1 MVDSYWAA
9 AESKFVGE
17 KLMARVTQY
26 DTDKS
31 TGEFYLRLRSA
42 RQYYYGFDPSG
53 VHATSGVLRGG
64 EQGELA
70 QIRVNHSRALVNTL
84 LNLVISPKI
93 TWQPKA
99 VNNDYAAAGQCI
111 LASAILEYYWK
122 ELAVEKF
129 AAKACEEAI
138 AFTEG
143 FVFAEWDESMGE
155 DLGVDPE
162 TDSLVKSGD
171 IRFTS
176 LSSWDVIR
184 DPRRK
189 SWDALDWVIL
199 KVQRNKWDL
208 ARLYPNSADDI
219 IMTEPDP
226 QDAPRPSGEE
236 SPVDERDDLTCYYFF
251 HKPTPSLPAGREVIF
266 ISDTCVLVDRPLSY
280 DTIPLHRVAPSEMV
294 GTPFGYTQYLEV
306 LGIQELIDSLHT
318 SIATNQSTF
327 STQLIAIETGSEV
340 QIDQLTGGAKAI
352 YYPPGKSP
360 PQALQLCKSPPEV
373 FTHVKDLKQDQE
385 QLFGL
390 NSVVRGTPQGSSRSG
405 AALALLQSQAIL
417 QASGLQSNYLRF
429 VEGLGAAVLHMIQ
442 TRAAAERRIAITG
455 KSNAFLQSEETY
467 TGQSINKIRKVS
479 VDIGN
484 PLAQTAAG
492 RSEIAKELIQLQ
504 LIKTHE
510 QYQQV
515 LATGQMEPLT
525 QSLENELLLISSEN
539 EEIAKGQ
546 PPKGGVLLHD
556 DHLLHCR
563 EHRPALANPMART
576 NPEVLKSGTDHIHE
590 HYKAFFGADPVGVP
604 PQNPMDPMDQGTP
617 PDPQYRERML
627 FLMGLG
633 PMPPPMG
640 QPGAGGPPPG
650 AGGPPHPGGPPPQLH
665 PGPPQQAGPGAPL
678 GGPVPGSLKP
688 GGPMQAPQAGAPINP
703 KSMPREPKNPA
714 TGQKWEPL
722 TGGGIKPT

>member
-1 MVDSYWAA
+1 MAENYWAA
-9 AESKFVGE
+9 ADPENIGE
-17 KLMARVTQY
+17 KLIRRVTEY
-26 DTDKS
+26 DTDKI
-31 TGEFYLRLRSA
+31 TEQLYNRLRTA

-53 VHATSGVLRGG
+53 VHATSGMLRGG

-70 QIRVNHSRALVNTL
+70 VIRVNHSRSLVSTL

-99 VNNDYAAAGQCI
+99 INNDYAAAGQCI

-129 AAKACEEAI
+129 AAKACEESI

-155 DLGVDPE
+155 DIAVDELGN
-162 TDSLVKSGD
+162 LLKSGD
-171 IRFTS
+171 IRFTN

-184 DPRRK
+184 DPYKK
-189 SWDALDWVIL
+189 SWESLDWVIL
-199 KVQRNKWDL
+199 KVPRNKHDL
-208 ARLYPNSADDI
+208 ATLFPSQADAILTMERDVYDS
-219 IMTEPDP
+219 E
-226 QDAPRPSGEE
+226 APSGK
-236 SPVDERDDLTCYYFF
+236 DYYLAKRDDVTCYYFF
-251 HKPTPSLPAGREVIF
+251 HKPTPSLPAGRETVFLSDRVI
-266 ISDTCVLVDRPLSY
+266 LVDRPLSY
-280 DTIPLHRVAPSEMV
+280 SAIPLHRVAMSDMV
-294 GTPFGYTQYLEV
+294 GTPFGYSQYLEV

-327 STQLIAIETGSEV
+327 STQLIAIEQGSEV
-340 QIDQLTGGAKAI
+340 PIDQLTGGAKAI
-352 YYPPGKSP
+352 YYPPGSKP
-360 PQALQLCKSPPEV
+360 PEALNLCKSPPET
-373 FTHVKDLKQDQE
+373 FAHLKDLKQDQE

-429 VEGLGAAVLHMIQ
+429 VEGLGSAVLEMLQ
-442 TRAAAERRIAITG
+442 ARATAERKIAITG
-455 KSNAFLQSEETY
+455 KSNAFLQTEETY
-467 TGQSINKIRKVS
+467 TGQSIGKIKKVS

-492 RSEIAKELIQLQ
+492 RSEIAKELISLN

-515 LATGQMEPLT
+515 LATGRMEPLT
-525 QSLENELLLISSEN
+525 QSLENELLLISAEN
-539 EEIAKGQ
+539 EEIAKGKT
-546 PPKGGVLLHD
+546 PAGGVLLHD

-563 EHRPALANPMART
+563 EHRPALANPQARI
-576 NPEVLKSGTDHIHE
+576 NPQVLKAGTDHIHE
-590 HYKAFFGADPVGVP
+590 HYKAFFGVSPLGDQG
-604 PQNPMDPMDQGTP
+604 DPMQGTLPSP

-633 PMPPPMG
+633 PMPAPMAPPGM
-640 QPGAGGPPPG
+640 PPPG
-650 AGGPPHPGGPPPQLH
+650 AGGPPGGAGGGGPGGPPPGL
-665 PGPPQQAGPGAPL
+665 GPPSGPP
-678 GGPVPGSLKP
+678 
-688 GGPMQAPQAGAPINP
+688 QAPQAGAPPNP
-703 KSMPREPKNPA
+703 RAMPKPPTNPA
-714 TGQKWEPL
+714 TGQKWEPI